1 MIDIKSF
8 RGRVQRRSRGRGV
21 VAGGTRAPPRGVRL
35 RGSGS
40 AGAEAAREGG
50 SAGGRAVVGGDQ
62 GGGSGGARRSEL
74 RTLCSSYPFVI
85 VRDWG
90 SGRQMWDK

>member
-1 MIDIKSF
+1 MIDPVLIRNAF

-21 VAGGTRAPPRGVRL
+21 VAGGTGAPPRGVRL

-40 AGAEAAREGG
+40 ADAEAAREGG

-62 GGGSGGARRSEL
+62 GGGSGGARRSEPCAL
-74 RTLCSSYPFVI
+74 PTRL
-85 VRDWG
+85 
-90 SGRQMWDK
+90 